1 MALAMPASA
10 FAAGESGD
18 AGELPATAQDLS
30 TEPVDQVSG
39 SFATGA
45 DADLYR
51 VCLEG
56 GGTFSASTVGGS
68 DVDTQL
74 FLLDAQGHGVYANDD
89 AEATRQSTLP
99 SLDPL
104 TPSAPGVYLLG
115 VSPYN
120 RDPHGATSAIFPNS
134 GGVLAPIS
142 DEPLASWIGSAR
154 RGGTYGI
161 ALTGTTTCAPADET
175 PPTIDLRV
183 PADGASVAR
192 GAEVA
197 VDFDCADEGGS
208 GLASCEGSVADGAAL
223 DTSSL
228 GDRAVTVTAR
238 DAAGNETVVT
248 HTAHVVDATGPVVSL
263 LTPLDGAVYLLG
275 QDVTADYSCAD
286 EEGGSGLASC
296 TGDVPDG
303 RRRGHGIGGGEG
315 LQRAG
320 ARTGREVPPRSR
332 TATGWST
339 TSASAAG
346 AGIGTATSPRKAR
359 AGRLVVV
366 RFSIDGFH
374 GRDVVADG
382 LPAGGRDRVRRRER
396 ARVGRSRPHPRRA
409 ALVRAAGAST
419 SSCGRPSAAGP
430 APAASSSSGSTTAPC
445 TGPSTASSDSRQPL
459 GFRAYE
465 APGAPGNRVRP
476 DGGPRAAL
484 VAVRGGRAAA
494 GRWRRRRPPPPL
506 RPPPRPPR
514 RLRRPPR
521 QRPRPPRRPPAR
533 PPRLR
538 RPPPSPP
545 RPPRNR
551 PGPEARRRGRPGQG
565 RAQGPGRRLGQRDH
579 QGLRLRPRHGDRER
593 GRHGELD
600 EPGTHARTPPP
611 PPGAA
616 STPASSR
623 RARPAARPST
633 PPGRSP
639 TSARPTRT

>member
-10 FAAGESGD
+10 FAAGETGD

-68 DVDTQL
+68 EVDTQL
-74 FLLDAQGHGVYANDD
+74 FLLDAEGHGVYANDD
-89 AEATRQSTLP
+89 AEGTRQSALP

-104 TPSAPGVYLLG
+104 TPSAPGAYLLG

-120 RDPHGATSAIFPNS
+120 RDPHGATSPIFPNS

-192 GAEVA
+192 GAEVV

-223 DTSSL
+223 DTSML

-248 HTAHVVDATGPVVSL
+248 HTAHVLDATGPVVSL

-275 QDVTADYSCAD
+275 QEVTADYSCAD

-296 TGDVPDG
+296 IGDVPDG
-303 RRRGHGIGGGEG
+303 AAVDTGSVGAKDFNVRAEDGAGG
-315 LQRAG
+315 
-320 ARTGREVPPRSR
+320 
-332 TATGWST
+332 
-339 TSASAAG
+339 SASVTHG
-346 AGIGTATSPRKAR
+346 YRVVYDFRFRRWGWHWHRTSPRKAS

-374 GRDVVADG
+374 GRDVVAEGYPQVAETECGAASEPESGDPARILGG
-382 LPAGGRDRVRRRER
+382 LHWSAPRAPVPPPVEDRAQLGRHLPPVPPRARRR
-396 ARVGRSRPHPRRA
+396 H
-409 ALVRAAGAST
+409 
-419 SSCGRPSAAGP
+419 
-430 APAASSSSGSTTAPC
+430 
-445 TGPSTASSDSRQPL
+445 
-459 GFRAYE
+459 
-465 APGAPGNRVRP
+465 GAPGRVPLQAIAANR
-476 DGGPRAAL
+476 
-484 VAVRGGRAAA
+484 
-494 GRWRRRRPPPPL
+494 
-506 RPPPRPPR
+506 
-514 RLRRPPR
+514 
-521 QRPRPPRRPPAR
+521 
-533 PPRLR
+533 
-538 RPPPSPP
+538 
-545 RPPRNR
+545 
-551 PGPEARRRGRPGQG
+551 
-565 RAQGPGRRLGQRDH
+565 
-579 QGLRLRPRHGDRER
+579 
-593 GRHGELD
+593 
-600 EPGTHARTPPP
+600 
-611 PPGAA
+611 
-616 STPASSR
+616 
-623 RARPAARPST
+623 
-633 PPGRSP
+633 
-639 TSARPTRT
+639 